1 MVLGEDAREDIE
13 HLLVAPDVDLADEAE
28 VEHELEAVDAVGRP
42 SERVAVRGEERRVR
56 GVTLRSQKRAR
67 SLPFSTVL
75 YIAR

>member
-1 MVLGEDAREDIE
+1 
-13 HLLVAPDVDLADEAE
+13 

>member
-1 MVLGEDAREDIE
+1 VRGIDDPDARADG
-13 HLLVAPDVDLADEAE
+13 DEAP
-28 VEHELEAVDAVGRP
+28 VVGDGNLAEAAGL
-42 SERVAVRGEERRVR
+42 R